1 MSRYYGI
8 TMAECPGWMEAEG
21 VYILRDL
28 SLPSVLTGIFF
39 PSLATVIFFL
49 FYGEVFLVCD
59 LALM

>member
-1 MSRYYGI
+1 
-8 TMAECPGWMEAEG
+8 MAECPGWMEAEG